1 MGCLIMGCVSS
12 KNQIKTTEVHNTKTG
27 DQITLLAKCMTFNDE
42 NIDINLC
49 QHDVMIKLSGTE
61 TYDNHR
67 LNSAEIYKWF
77 EKRNHEIPS
86 HFQEC
91 KQVLDQYD
99 EYKQKQEKEEKQN
112 NDNNIPVTGTHIQQI
127 SSNTA
132 QFDDSTIVES
142 IAESI
147 TTVDTLDVV
156 RPQPFKTKKA

>member
-99 EYKQKQEKEEKQN
+99 EYKQKQEKEEKEKKEKQIN
-112 NDNNIPVTGTHIQQI
+112 PNKRKTSLITKISVNTNKIKKQVSKKFVIAVNGTPI
-127 SSNTA
+127 SHAN
-132 QFDDSTIVES
+132 
-142 IAESI
+142 
-147 TTVDTLDVV
+147 
-156 RPQPFKTKKA
+156 KTNKM